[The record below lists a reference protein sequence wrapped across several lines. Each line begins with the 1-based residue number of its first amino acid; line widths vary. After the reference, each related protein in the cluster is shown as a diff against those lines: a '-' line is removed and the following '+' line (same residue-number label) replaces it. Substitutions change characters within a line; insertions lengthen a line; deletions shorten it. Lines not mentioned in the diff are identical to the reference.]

1 MVVVVVV
8 VVAAAVV
15 VVVVSSSSNRSSSS
29 SIGRGVVVVVVAVLA
44 VLAVAALVV
53 VVGEAE
59 LVGGGGARVY
69 LLALK
74 SNCQREQG
82 RDLDF
87 SPELRGMLAHNL
99 HLADASTGLCFES
112 FRLEPRQPNALELRT
127 IP

>member
-8 VVAAAVV
+8 VVAAAV

-29 SIGRGVVVVVVAVLA
+29 SIGRGVVVVVAVLA

>member
-8 VVAAAVV
+8 VVAAA

-29 SIGRGVVVVVVAVLA
+29 SIGRGVVVVVAVLA

-59 LVGGGGARVY
+59 LVGGGGGARVY